1 MSKTTKININKS
13 LKSDRPKLRV
23 AAYCRVSTGSDA
35 QLESLETQISHY
47 KKYIKSRSDWSF
59 AGLYYDEGIS
69 GTKKDKRVQLMQL
82 IKDCEAKQIDF
93 IITKSISR
101 FSRNTTD
108 CLELVRKLLELGI
121 YIYFE
126 KENINTGSMESEL
139 MLSILSS
146 MAEGESNS
154 ISDNNKWSIKRRFQN
169 GTYIISYPPYGYD
182 NIDGEM
188 VIIPDQEKIV
198 KEVFMQT
205 LSGMSTTTI
214 ADELNAKG
222 IATKKGGSW
231 HPSTIRGMLSNEKYT
246 GDVIFQKT
254 YTDSQFN
261 RHNNNGEKD
270 MYAIEHHH
278 EAIISHEMFDAAS
291 ALIRQRGKEK
301 GISKGKKKYQ
311 NRYCFSGN
319 IICGECGNTF
329 KRRIHTSTTGK
340 YVAWCCNTHI
350 ADIKSCSMQ
359 YIKDEDIKKAFIT
372 MQNKLVYA
380 RKQILKPLLNS
391 LHSNSKDNNIARVKE
406 IEKLLLQNTEQQET
420 LTRFRIQ
427 GYLDPAVFSKEHN
440 ELLVQADNYRKEM
453 EALNHTQSDDM
464 TVILETTAL
473 LHFLNRASLIT
484 EFDDKIYEK
493 FVNHIIVYSRQ
504 EIGFALKCGLTL
516 RERM

>member
-1 MSKTTKININKS
+1 MSTTTKINVNKA
-13 LKSDRPKLRV
+13 LKADSPKLRV

-47 KKYIKSRSDWSF
+47 KKYINSRSDWNF

-69 GTKKDKRVQLMQL
+69 GTKKDKRIQLMQL
-82 IKDCEAKQIDF
+82 IKDCEAKQIDL

-108 CLELVRKLLELGI
+108 CLKLVRKLLGLGI

-126 KENINTGSMESEL
+126 KENLNTGSMESEL

-146 MAEGESNS
+146 MAEGESTS
-154 ISDNNKWSIKRRFQN
+154 ISDNSKWSIKRRFQN

-188 VIIPDQEKIV
+188 VMIPDQAKIV
-198 KEVFMQT
+198 KKVFMQT
-205 LSGMSTTTI
+205 LAGISTTTI

-254 YTDSQFN
+254 YTDAQFN
-261 RHNNNGEKD
+261 RHSNHGQKD

-278 EAIISHEMFDAAS
+278 EAIISHEIFNAAE
-291 ALIRQRGKEK
+291 ALISQRAKEK
-301 GISKGKKKYQ
+301 GITKANKKYQ

-329 KRRIHTSTTGK
+329 KRRIHTTTTGN

-350 ADIKSCSMQ
+350 DDIKSCSMQ

-380 RKQILKPLLNS
+380 RKQILKPLLDS
-391 LHSNSKDNNIARVKE
+391 LHTNSNDDNIARVKE

-420 LTRFRIQ
+420 LTRFRVQ

-440 ELLVQADNYRKEM
+440 ELLMQADNYRKER

-464 TVILETTAL
+464 TVASETTAL
-473 LHFLNRASLIT
+473 LHFLNRAGLIT
-484 EFDDKIYEK
+484 EFDDKVYEK